1 MFGYV
6 RFFCFCFCRSQAYTA
21 WVNSQLRKRPELP
34 LIEDMGND
42 LQDGV
47 LVAKL
52 IEIITGKDIRGIDVN
67 AKTQQVKRDNFE
79 KILTFL
85 ASQRVRTSTVTSRD
99 LATGNLKSLMRLILS
114 LASHY
119 KPHSVKQG
127 RDSASFRANSQ
138 TTPNLNV
145 PTNRR
150 FPATGFEP
158 QEVDMKTVN
167 ALATLRRQNTNS
179 GATAIRPALATSSS
193 AADLLMSPGV
203 QRRYTMNGSTINREI
218 ASQLSQFGTIS
229 NSRSLA
235 NLQHHNHDDS
245 LIESPRQHTAMA
257 TSTSVGDLNTSE
269 EDATIRKPILKKDSK
284 YGSRRELPA
293 LGVSGVVSK
302 GRPSIF
308 EFWEN
313 MLGPQPDQTG
323 SMIITAG
330 ESSDAN
336 ENNSGSRASMR
347 RVLPPL
353 PGQPQS
359 LTVST
364 STNNTA
370 FNNNSSGNAELLG
383 SRGEVE
389 GSSNQPSPTCVSGEI
404 DPGYWSAVRG
414 NNNHE
419 EMMSTTPVKAHH
431 DLLMDDLNRTKKQ
444 LAELQNMVSFPF
456 PRKT

>member
-1 MFGYV
+1 MASLDV
-6 RFFCFCFCRSQAYTA
+6 VFFS
-21 WVNSQLRKRPELP
+21 
-34 LIEDMGND
+34 
-42 LQDGV
+42 
-47 LVAKL
+47 
-52 IEIITGKDIRGIDVN
+52 
-67 AKTQQVKRDNFE
+67 
-79 KILTFL
+79 ILFL
-85 ASQRVRTSTVTSRD
+85 ST
-99 LATGNLKSLMRLILS
+99 
-114 LASHY
+114 
-119 KPHSVKQG
+119 
-127 RDSASFRANSQ
+127 
-138 TTPNLNV
+138 
-145 PTNRR
+145 
-150 FPATGFEP
+150 
-158 QEVDMKTVN
+158 
-167 ALATLRRQNTNS
+167 
-179 GATAIRPALATSSS
+179 ATSSS
-193 AADLLMSPGV
+193 AADLLMSPSV
-203 QRRYTMNGSTINREI
+203 QRRYTMNGSTIDNREMS
-218 ASQLSQFGTIS
+218 SQLSQFGTIS
-229 NSRSLA
+229 NARSLA
-235 NLQHHNHDDS
+235 NLQLTTNNHDDS
-245 LIESPRQHTAMA
+245 LIDSPRQHTAMA

-313 MLGPQPDQTG
+313 MLGPQPEQPS

-330 ESSDAN
+330 ESFDAN

-364 STNNTA
+364 ATNNTT
-370 FNNNSSGNAELLG
+370 FNNNSNGAAELLG

-414 NNNHE
+414 NSNHE
-419 EMMSTTPVKAHH
+419 EMMMSTTPVKAHH

-444 LAELQNMVSFPF
+444 LAELQNMVSFSF
-456 PRKT
+456 PIAIRQLA